1 MSNESTFTTPVST
14 AFEIQRNAIRQSQ
27 QAIESGVEFQKRL
40 NAAALDG
47 LDATE
52 EAQRGT
58 VEMTENAV
66 HSYLDVVEATVPG
79 AASITGQV
87 RESVDGQFDTLYQA
101 HEEAF
106 DATEGEFAK
115 GVDAYDEMTVE
126 YLAALNDQVEA
137 LLDAHEE
144 IEGQTLES
152 FQLIE
157 TQFEELQAQFERSGE
172 EMQAQFEAQSE
183 RFQEQFE
190 AQFEQFQSQ
199 LEELQAQFERMQAA
213 SVDVEA

>member
-1 MSNESTFTTPVST
+1 MSNQSTFTTPVST

-27 QAIESGVEFQKRL
+27 QAIENGVEFQKRL

-47 LDATE
+47 VGVTE
-52 EAQRGT
+52 DAQRGT

-79 AASITGQV
+79 AASVTGQV
-87 RESVDGQFDTLYQA
+87 RETVDGQFDALYQT

-106 DATEGEFAK
+106 DVTESEFAK
-115 GVDAYDEMTVE
+115 GVDAYDEMAVE
-126 YLAALNDQVEA
+126 YLTALNDQIEA

-152 FQLIE
+152 FRQVE
-157 TQFEELQAQFERSGE
+157 GQFEEMQAQFEESGE
-172 EMQAQFEAQSE
+172 EMQAQFEAQTE
-183 RFQEQFE
+183 RFQEQFG
-190 AQFEQFQSQ
+190 AQFEQFQNQ
-199 LEELQAQFERMQAA
+199 LEELQGQFERMQAA

>member
-1 MSNESTFTTPVST
+1 MSNEPTFTTPVST
-14 AFEIQRNAIRQSQ
+14 AFEIQRSAIRQGQ

-47 LDATE
+47 VEVTE

-66 HSYLDVVEATVPG
+66 HSYLDVVEATLPG
-79 AASITGQV
+79 AANMTGQV
-87 RESVDGQFDTLYQA
+87 RDTVDGQFDALYRT

-106 DATEGEFAK
+106 DVTEGEFAK
-115 GVDAYDEMTVE
+115 GVDAYDEMAVD
-126 YLAALNDQVEA
+126 YLAALNDQIEA
-137 LLDAHEE
+137 LLEAHEE

-152 FQLIE
+152 FRQAE

-172 EMQAQFEAQSE
+172 EMQAQFEAQ
-183 RFQEQFE
+183 
-190 AQFEQFQSQ
+190 FEQFQDQ
-199 LEELQAQFERMQAA
+199 IEELQAQFERMQAA

>member
-1 MSNESTFTTPVST
+1 MSNEPTFTTPVST
-14 AFEIQRNAIRQSQ
+14 VFEMQRSAIRQGQ

-47 LDATE
+47 VEVTE

-79 AASITGQV
+79 AASMTGQV
-87 RESVDGQFDTLYQA
+87 RETVDGQFDTLYQT

-106 DATEGEFAK
+106 DVTEGEFAK
-115 GVDAYDEMTVE
+115 GIDAYDEMAVD
-126 YLAALNDQVEA
+126 YLAALNDQIEA

-144 IEGQTLES
+144 IEGQTLDSFRQAES
-152 FQLIE
+152 
-157 TQFEELQAQFERSGE
+157 QFEEMQAQFEESGE
-172 EMQAQFEAQSE
+172 EMQAQFEARTE

-190 AQFEQFQSQ
+190 SQFEQFQSQ